1 MMKDVAET
9 SSPATE
15 EASLDLMDLVESAA
29 QLPDGRVRDTALL
42 EALRMCRREME
53 DAESES
59 HAARLRLDKAQDK
72 FDSIAIL
79 LSGGASPTTL
89 TFPMT
94 NGLNKDNGR
103 ASRKTRK
110 REFASY
116 HNLAYKRAKASSS
129 PLSDDM
135 GSDRADISSLVPST
149 TQIPTNPIHKPETY
163 TSAGTGNYI
172 MTEESVAAHRE
183 SFYQKILGVSASEVE
198 YYAPGPSQAN
208 LRSRAQLT
216 EGIHIVRHWDT
227 GADGLDV
234 VSFRSMH
241 KSWYTKMKPATS
253 NLGRRTGIHVRS
265 LEPSQEGGG
274 EELVLC
280 RYSKDGTRSTLYL
293 DVTQL
298 YDALFEIH
306 CLECNHAGGI
316 NAVKSR
322 VAELYANVPE
332 GHIREFLHACPV
344 CIERRSISGG
354 H

>member
-1 MMKDVAET
+1 MEDVAET
-9 SSPATE
+9 PSPKTE
-15 EASLDLMDLVESAA
+15 EASLDLMALVESAA
-29 QLPDGRVRDTALL
+29 QLPDGRVRDAALL

-59 HAARLRLDKAQDK
+59 HAARLRLDDAKDK

-79 LSGGASPTTL
+79 FSGGASPTTVS
-89 TFPMT
+89 FPMT
-94 NGLNKDNGR
+94 HGLNKINGR
-103 ASRKTRK
+103 AGRKTRK
-110 REFASY
+110 RGFASY

-129 PLSDDM
+129 PLSDDDM
-135 GSDRADISSLVPST
+135 GSDRADASSLVPSM

-163 TSAGTGNYI
+163 TSADTGTYI

-208 LRSRAQLT
+208 LRSRAQLA

-227 GADGLDV
+227 GADGLDS

-241 KSWYTKMKPATS
+241 KSWYTKMKPATP
-253 NLGRRTGIHVRS
+253 NLGRRTGIHVRA
-265 LEPSQEGGG
+265 LEPSQEGG
-274 EELVLC
+274 EEEMVLC
-280 RYSKDGTRSTLYL
+280 RYSKDGMRSTLYL

-306 CLECNHAGGI
+306 CLECNHARGI

-322 VAELYANVPE
+322 AAELYANVPE

-354 H
+354 N